1 MLMMAIIAMIG
12 AFTFGFVLCGV
23 FAVSAWSSRSSAPS
37 EQPMIRVSDFW
48 RLPPVEKGFR

>member
-23 FAVSAWSSRSSAPS
+23 FAVSARSSRSSAPS